1 MNIKQIKQV
10 LDADGIWYSVLNENN
25 DIDVD
30 EMTTIPRSQVDMHR
44 KLLVLTTGNIKEA
57 EQAVD
62 DWSSFINVIL
72 DAGCSKKYLSRL
84 KAPNLILVGKNDVG
98 KTIGA
103 IHEAMRKR

>member
-10 LDADGIWYSVLNENN
+10 LDADGIWYSVLNEND
-25 DIDVD
+25 DIDVN
-30 EMTTIPRSQVDMHR
+30 EMTTIPRSQVDMHK

-62 DWSSFINVIL
+62 DWSAFINVIL
-72 DAGCSKKYLSRL
+72 DSGCSKKYLSRL
-84 KAPNLILVGKNDVG
+84 KAPNLILVGKNDIG